1 MDIQEEGKRIT
12 LKLLIKRI
20 LKGLAGLVQNLKI
33 LRLISCFRLIR
44 FPCF

>member
-12 LKLLIKRI
+12 LKLLTKRI

-33 LRLISCFRLIR
+33 SV
-44 FPCF
+44 